1 MTTSGPPIMASSPA
15 SEGITAHSAEARQE
29 EILARARTAGRVAV
43 TELAPAFEVSVETIR
58 RDLKVL
64 ADRGVVERVYGGA
77 VALESGSFETSLE
90 FRAGHD
96 VDEKH
101 RIARAATQHRHGAET
116 IYIDEGTMPQFLA
129 EEMFG
134 GGPATI
140 ITPSLP
146 VATRLAADPQ
156 LTVIVLGGRV
166 RTITRGVVDQW
177 AIRMLED
184 LVIDLAFIGANGISR
199 EQGLT
204 TQDPSVAAVKRTAIQ
219 RSRRRIFFGA
229 HTKFGASSLCRFA
242 DVRDF
247 ELLITGTELS
257 ATDARRFGALG
268 PKVVRA

>member
-1 MTTSGPPIMASSPA
+1 MTTTEPSPA
-15 SEGITAHSAEARQE
+15 SPGTAERSAEARQE
-29 EILARARTAGRVAV
+29 EILARARTTGRVMV
-43 TELAPAFEVSVETIR
+43 TELAPELGVSVETVR

-90 FRAGHD
+90 FRAGRD
-96 VDEKH
+96 IDEKH
-101 RIARAATQHRHGAET
+101 RIARAALQHRHGAET

-129 EEMFG
+129 EELLG
-134 GGPATI
+134 QGPATI

-146 VATRLAADPQ
+146 VATRLSGDPD

-177 AIRMLED
+177 ATRMLSD
-184 LVIDLAFIGANGISR
+184 LVIDLAYIGANGISR

-204 TQDPSVAAVKRTAIQ
+204 TQDPSVAAVKRTAIE

-242 DVRDF
+242 GVRDF
-247 ELLITGTELS
+247 EALITGTELPS
-257 ATDARRFGALG
+257 SEARRFAALG
-268 PKVVRA
+268 PRVIRA